1 MQTAEHTEE
10 KKKREAIIER
20 MFNVGAHFG
29 YSRSRRHPSVLSYL
43 FGAKNRVEIF
53 DLEKTA
59 ELFESAK
66 AFFKKLGKEGKN
78 VLFVAGKHEARQ
90 AILEAAEELAMPA
103 VAGRW
108 VGGVLTNFPEIKKR
122 IERLETLVSQREK
135 GELSHYT
142 KLERLLIDRDIA
154 ALQQRFGGLLR
165 LKSMPGAVFVV
176 DSKREHIVCAE
187 AKKMRVPI
195 VALMNSD
202 CNMREV
208 EYPILGN
215 DSSGNS
221 IRFFVGELV
230 KAYREGVAE
239 KPAAEALPV
248 AGEPAAVSKEA

>member
-59 ELFESAK
+59 ELFDSAK

-90 AILEAAEELAMPA
+90 AILEAAEELSMPA

-108 VGGVLTNFPEIKKR
+108 VGGVLTNFSEIKKR

-154 ALQQRFGGLLR
+154 ALHQRFGGLLR

-195 VALMNSD
+195 VALINSD

-215 DSSGNS
+215 DSSNNS
-221 IRFFVGELV
+221 IRFFVSELV
-230 KAYREGVAE
+230 KAYQEGVAE
-239 KPAAEALPV
+239 RPVAVALP
-248 AGEPAAVSKEA
+248 ATEEPATVSKEA